1 MTRPPRV
8 QGNRDI
14 RGVVGV
20 VGILGEG
27 RETLKT
33 TSKGYGMVAMQV
45 VEVVGVGV
53 VEVEIVAT

>member
-20 VGILGEG
+20 VGVLGEG
-27 RETLKT
+27 RETLDT

-45 VEVVGVGV
+45 VEVVGV
-53 VEVEIVAT
+53 EIVAT